1 MKKLTYLG
9 IALLIAAFLSSS
21 AWAQFDLTKSIGVGA
36 KGPVWAPMLKGAD
49 KSNQAFST
57 GLLGGIQL
65 KYGLNENIMVGVSG
79 AYALTY
85 NDVSDLEDK
94 SFKLYNKDDAS
105 MKLTGFLFDVTG
117 WYYFMP
123 ESKIRPFVLAGLG
136 ANFWSA
142 DHAQGAQAEIG
153 SYSHLVVKAG
163 AGGEFFVSERIGI
176 NASLRFNYLPMY
188 ISKPDW
194 VPHPDST
201 WANWANIDDRD
212 KAKNHFFKGYLEP
225 SINFTYYIGGGKDT
239 DKDGVNDDMDM
250 CPDTPIGAM
259 VDMNGCPLDEDGDG
273 VYDGL
278 DQCPNTP
285 RGAKVD
291 VNGCPIDSDKDG
303 VYDGID
309 RCPNTPSGV
318 KVDRNGCPLDEDNDG
333 VPDYKD
339 KCAGTPRGA
348 KVDMN
353 GCPIDSDNDGV
364 ADGIDKCPD
373 TPAGAPVDEKGC
385 PLAKPIEEPLV
396 LHIEYAVRSVEPDA
410 AAKTKLD
417 DLAARL
423 KVYKG
428 VKIDVNGYTDALG
441 STTLNKQLSQRRAD
455 TVKKYLAGKGID
467 PARITATGYGETNFL
482 DPANKN
488 SKKNRRIE
496 IVPGR

>member
-9 IALLIAAFLSSS
+9 IALLMAAFLSSG

-36 KGPVWAPMLKGAD
+36 KAPFWAPLMKG
-49 KSNQAFST
+49 SQVT
-57 GLLGGIQL
+57 YEPYLMGLMAGVQF
-65 KYGLNENIMVGVSG
+65 KYGLNENLMVGVSG
-79 AYALTY
+79 AYGRTY
-85 NDVSDLEDK
+85 DDTSETSDRGFSFFSKDK
-94 SFKLYNKDDAS
+94 ATVKLDGIF
-105 MKLTGFLFDVTG
+105 TDVTA

-123 ESKIRPFVLAGLG
+123 ESNIRPFVLAGLG
-136 ANFWSA
+136 INFWTADSA
-142 DHAQGAQAEIG
+142 ATGKEIAT
-153 SYSHLVVKAG
+153 YSDLVGKV
-163 AGGEFFVSERIGI
+163 GGGVEFFVAERIGI
-176 NASLRFNYLPMY
+176 NVGARFNYNILY
-188 ISKPDW
+188 
-194 VPHPDST
+194 VST
-201 WANWANIDDRD
+201 PAGWTDDAK
-212 KAKNHFFKGYLEP
+212 KAEYRAFRAYLEP
-225 SINFTYYIGGGKDT
+225 SVNVTYYIGGGKDT

-291 VNGCPIDSDKDG
+291 VNGCPIDSDRDG

-318 KVDRNGCPLDEDNDG
+318 KVDRKGCPLDEDNDG

-364 ADGIDKCPD
+364 ADGIDRCPD
-373 TPAGAPVDEKGC
+373 TPAGAPVDERGC

-396 LHIEYAVRSVEPDA
+396 LHIEYAIRSVEPDA
-410 AAKTKLD
+410 AAKMKLD
-417 DLAARL
+417 DLAERL
-423 KVYKG
+423 AVYTD
-428 VKIDVNGYTDALG
+428 VKIDINGYTDALG
-441 STTLNKQLSQRRAD
+441 SRSLNKRLSQGRAD
-455 TVKKYLAGKGID
+455 AVKKYLEGKGISS
-467 PARITATGYGETNFL
+467 ARMTATGYGETNFL
-482 DPANKN
+482 DPVNKN
-488 SKKNRRIE
+488 AKKNRRIE
-496 IVPGR
+496 IVPRR

>member
-9 IALLIAAFLSSS
+9 LALLLAALLSSA

-36 KGPVWAPMLKGAD
+36 KGPFWAPLMKG
-49 KSNQAFST
+49 SEQAREPYLM
-57 GLLGGIQL
+57 GLLGGVQF
-65 KYGLNENIMVGVSG
+65 KYGINENIMVGVSG
-79 AYALTY
+79 GYGLTY
-85 NDVSDLEDK
+85 NDTTGTDDK
-94 SFKLYNKDDAS
+94 GFSFYSKDNAS
-105 MKLTGFLFDVTG
+105 YKLTGFFTDVTG

-123 ESKIRPFVLAGLG
+123 ESNIRPFVLAG
-136 ANFWSA
+136 
-142 DHAQGAQAEIG
+142 IG
-153 SYSHLVVKAG
+153 VNLMKLKTEPGGTEEASYSDLVGKGG
-163 AGGEFFVSERIGI
+163 AGVEFFVAERVGI
-176 NASLRFNYLPMY
+176 NVGARFNYLLTY
-188 ISKPDW
+188 VQKDDGWTDEQAESKW
-194 VPHPDST
+194 RGYR
-201 WANWANIDDRD
+201 A
-212 KAKNHFFKGYLEP
+212 YLEP
-225 SINFTYYIGGGKDT
+225 SVNFTYYIGGGKDT

-291 VNGCPIDSDKDG
+291 VNGCPIDSDRDG

-318 KVDRNGCPLDEDNDG
+318 KVDRKGCPLDEDNDG

-364 ADGIDKCPD
+364 ADGIDRCPD

-396 LHIEYAVRSVEPDA
+396 LHIEYAIRSVEPDA
-410 AAKTKLD
+410 AAKMKLD
-417 DLAARL
+417 DLAERL
-423 KVYKG
+423 AVYTD
-428 VKIDVNGYTDALG
+428 VKIDINGYTDALG
-441 STTLNKQLSQRRAD
+441 SRSLNKRLSQRRAD
-455 TVKKYLAGKGID
+455 AVKKYLEGKGISSI
-467 PARITATGYGETNFL
+467 RMTATGYGETNFL

-496 IVPGR
+496 IVPRR